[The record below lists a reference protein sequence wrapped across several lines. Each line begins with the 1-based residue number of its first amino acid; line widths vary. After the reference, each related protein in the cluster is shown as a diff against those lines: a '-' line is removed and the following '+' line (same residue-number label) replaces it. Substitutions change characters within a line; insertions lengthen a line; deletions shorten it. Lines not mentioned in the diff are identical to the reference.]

1 MADLAREG
9 REMAGSMSFV
19 KKVAPKSINA
29 MAITEVVDRI
39 ETLNKGIAKFWSK
52 SDGWAPVSAAGLLGK
67 SRLDWQ
73 ASLSGSLRLWMREPS
88 NALTPA
94 ELILA
99 WVNLGSLVE
108 GTIKTLLSV
117 WYETYRADIDTLKKA
132 NAYDNAKQVAHA
144 PDGLGL
150 EKLRNYCK
158 TKKLLGAKGD
168 ALVELVRQRRN
179 AIHAFKD
186 RPIGDGIEFQKAV
199 RGYLALLRAVNTRL
213 PYPDALYEP
222 REC

>member
-1 MADLAREG
+1 MAASL
-9 REMAGSMSFV
+9 SFV
-19 KKVAPKSINA
+19 KKVAPKSIDVMPIA
-29 MAITEVVDRI
+29 EVVDRI
-39 ETLNKGIAKFWSK
+39 ETLNRGIAKFWSK
-52 SDGWAPVSAAGLLGK
+52 SDGWAPVAAAGMLGK

-94 ELILA
+94 EIILA
-99 WVNLGSLVE
+99 WANLGSLVE
-108 GTIKTLLSV
+108 GTVKTLLSV
-117 WYETYRADIDTLKKA
+117 WYETYKADIDNLKKA

-158 TKKLLGAKGD
+158 AKGLLGAEGD
-168 ALVELVRQRRN
+168 ALVDLVQQRRN

-199 RGYLALLRAVNTRL
+199 RSYLALLRTINGRL
-213 PYPDALYEP
+213 PYPDEMYEP
-222 REC
+222 REH

>member
-1 MADLAREG
+1 MPASL
-9 REMAGSMSFV
+9 SFV
-19 KKVAPKSINA
+19 KKVAPKSIDA
-29 MAITEVVDRI
+29 MAIAEVVDRI
-39 ETLNKGIAKFWSK
+39 ETLNQGIAKFWSK
-52 SDGWAPVSAAGLLGK
+52 SDGWAPVAAAGLLGK

-99 WVNLGSLVE
+99 WANLGSLVE
-108 GTIKTLLSV
+108 GTIKTLLSG
-117 WYETYRADIDTLKKA
+117 WYETYKADIDNLKKS

-150 EKLRNYCK
+150 EKLRKHCK
-158 TKKLLGAKGD
+158 AQKLLGAEGD
-168 ALVELVRQRRN
+168 ALVELVQQRRN

-186 RPIGDGIEFQKAV
+186 RPIGDGTEFQKAV
-199 RGYLALLRAVNTRL
+199 RSYLALLRTINGRL
-213 PYPDALYEP
+213 PYPDAMYEP
-222 REC
+222 RER

>member
-1 MADLAREG
+1 MTASL
-9 REMAGSMSFV
+9 SFV
-19 KKVAPKSINA
+19 KTVAQESVDA

-39 ETLNKGIAKFWSK
+39 ETLNQGIAKFWSK
-52 SDGWAPVSAAGLLGK
+52 SDGWAPVAAAGLLGK

-88 NALTPA
+88 DALTPA

-99 WVNLGSLVE
+99 WANLGSLVE
-108 GTIKTLLSV
+108 GTVKTLLSV
-117 WYETYRADIDTLKKA
+117 WYETYKADIDNLKKA
-132 NAYDNAKQVAHA
+132 NAYDNAKQAAHV

-158 TKKLLGAKGD
+158 AQKLLGAEGD
-168 ALVELVRQRRN
+168 ALVEFVQQRRN

-186 RPIGDGIEFQKAV
+186 RPIGDGVEFQKAV
-199 RGYLALLRAVNTRL
+199 RSYLALLRTINGRL
-213 PYPDALYEP
+213 PYPNAMYEP
-222 REC
+222 RER

>member
-1 MADLAREG
+1 MAAPL
-9 REMAGSMSFV
+9 SFV
-19 KKVAPKSINA
+19 KKVAPKSVDA
-29 MAITEVVDRI
+29 MAIAEVVDRI
-39 ETLNKGIAKFWSK
+39 ETLNQGIAKFWSK
-52 SDGWAPVSAAGLLGK
+52 SNGWAPVAAAGLLGK

-73 ASLSGSLRLWMREPS
+73 VSLSGSLRLWIREPS

-99 WVNLGSLVE
+99 WVNLGSLIE

-117 WYETYRADIDTLKKA
+117 WYETYKADIENLKKA

-158 TKKLLGAKGD
+158 VKKLLSAKGD
-168 ALVELVRQRRN
+168 ALVELVQQRRN

-186 RPIGDGIEFQKAV
+186 RPIGDGIEFQGAV
-199 RGYLALLRAVNTRL
+199 RGYLVLLRTINRRL
-213 PYPDALYEP
+213 PYPDEMYEP
-222 REC
+222 RER

>member
-1 MADLAREG
+1 MAASL
-9 REMAGSMSFV
+9 SFV
-19 KKVAPKSINA
+19 KKVAPKSIDA
-29 MAITEVVDRI
+29 MAMAEVVDRI
-39 ETLNKGIAKFWSK
+39 ESLNQGIAKFWSK
-52 SDGWAPVSAAGLLGK
+52 SEGWAPVGAAGLLGK

-73 ASLSGSLRLWMREPS
+73 TSLSGSLRLWMREPS

-99 WVNLGSLVE
+99 WANLGSLVE

-117 WYETYRADIDTLKKA
+117 WYETYKADIDNLKKA

-158 TKKLLGAKGD
+158 TNELLGAEGD
-168 ALVELVRQRRN
+168 ALVELVQQRRN

-186 RPIGDGIEFQKAV
+186 RPIGDGNEFQKAV
-199 RGYLALLRAVNTRL
+199 RSYLALLRAINGRL
-213 PYPDALYEP
+213 PYPDEMYEP
-222 REC
+222 REH